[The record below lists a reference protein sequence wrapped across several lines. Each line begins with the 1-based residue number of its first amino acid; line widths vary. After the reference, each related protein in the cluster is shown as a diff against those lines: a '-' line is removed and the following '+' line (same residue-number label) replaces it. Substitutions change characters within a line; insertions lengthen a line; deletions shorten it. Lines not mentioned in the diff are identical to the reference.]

1 MDLDLGGRTALIT
14 GASAGIGLAV
24 AKQLAAEGCGLVLVA
39 RTEGPLARAAEQ
51 IRAAHAVPVE
61 AVAANVAHEATQRM
75 LGERFGEAVDI
86 LVNNAGDVPA
96 GTIEQVDQRRWRDGW
111 ELKVFGYI
119 AMTREFYSRMRRR
132 GRGVIVNIIGAAGTA
147 GDANYLPGTTACA
160 GLEAM
165 TRALGAASP
174 EHGVRVLGIS
184 PGMVA
189 TEHLKKI
196 LRESATAQFGDPEKW
211 TEYMKPLPFGRAA
224 RPEEIAPMVAFMA
237 SEHAGY
243 MSREIVNIDGGQSR
257 RFRWWQ

>member
-1 MDLDLGGRTALIT
+1 MDLNLKGRLALVT
-14 GASAGIGLAV
+14 GASAGIGFAI

-39 RTEGPLARAAEQ
+39 RTEAALAAAAEA
-51 IRAAHAVPVE
+51 IRAAHGVE
-61 AVAANVAHEATQRM
+61 VATVAADVALEATQRM
-75 LGERFGEAVDI
+75 LGERFGDKVDL

-96 GTIEQVDQRRWRDGW
+96 GTIEQVDQQRWREGW

-119 AMTREFYSRMRRR
+119 AMTREFYSRMRRK

-147 GDANYLPGTTACA
+147 GDSNYLPGTTACA

-165 TRALGAASP
+165 TMALGASSP

-184 PGMVA
+184 PGMVV
-189 TEHLKKI
+189 TDHLRKI
-196 LRESATAQFGDPEKW
+196 LEDSARAKFGDPEKW

-224 RPEEIAPMVAFMA
+224 KPEEIAPMVAFMA
-237 SEHAGY
+237 SDHAGY
-243 MSREIVNIDGGQSR
+243 MSGEIVNIDGGQSR